1 MKTKTRTTKG
11 IAIAVTALALASA
24 SFAQQAAKPPVP
36 GTYYSAK
43 DFEWKPP
50 LPFNPHPDLPAVE
63 FEPGRFL
70 VDDTGV
76 PDTPEQAEARKRWQE
91 ADALA
96 KAIAADP
103 VLAAAARKEKE
114 EAARKREA
122 DWQARLE
129 AAQPFLPRG
138 DCRVKPRRSKPVRKP
153 ERSYRSWRARP
164 RRLAPTCHALRR
176 SWTPSPSG

>member
-11 IAIAVTALALASA
+11 IAIVITALTIASVGH
-24 SFAQQAAKPPVP
+24 AQLKEPPKP

-50 LPFNPHPDLPAVE
+50 WPFNPHPELPVVE
-63 FEPGRFL
+63 IEPGKFL

-103 VLAAAARKEKE
+103 VLAAAAQGTSQT
-114 EAARKREA
+114 A
-122 DWQARLE
+122 
-129 AAQPFLPRG
+129 
-138 DCRVKPRRSKPVRKP
+138 
-153 ERSYRSWRARP
+153 
-164 RRLAPTCHALRR
+164 
-176 SWTPSPSG
+176 TPSADTSAPYAMSDAASATAGSAVAPKPSDPGRSGPTRAHRSSPACSLSRL